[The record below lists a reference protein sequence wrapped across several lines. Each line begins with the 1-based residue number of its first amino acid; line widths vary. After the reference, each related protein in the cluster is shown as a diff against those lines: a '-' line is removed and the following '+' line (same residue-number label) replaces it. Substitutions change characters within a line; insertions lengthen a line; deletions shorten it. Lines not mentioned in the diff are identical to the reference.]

1 MGQNNMQIE
10 NDIKKLSKKFV
21 FIHQVLPN
29 ALLASFIQTHP
40 STHARTHTHTQV
52 LSVTAYFCHACQPFR
67 GWGWMHSW
75 GATGYQR
82 EQLRGVC
89 MLIVTLMPWCCDV
102 CRAGQGIFLSNCC
115 SDRSCVLCTPPCC
128 WGLSQGPQH

>member
-40 STHARTHTHTQV
+40 STHARTRARTHTRK
-52 LSVTAYFCHACQPFR
+52 C
-67 GWGWMHSW
+67 
-75 GATGYQR
+75 
-82 EQLRGVC
+82 
-89 MLIVTLMPWCCDV
+89 
-102 CRAGQGIFLSNCC
+102 
-115 SDRSCVLCTPPCC
+115 
-128 WGLSQGPQH
+128 